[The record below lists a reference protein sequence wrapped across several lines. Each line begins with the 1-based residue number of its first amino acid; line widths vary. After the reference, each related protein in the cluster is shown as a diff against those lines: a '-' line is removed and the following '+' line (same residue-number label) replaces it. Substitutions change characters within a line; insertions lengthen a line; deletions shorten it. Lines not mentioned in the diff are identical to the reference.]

1 MSKMDD
7 DVNQAFEMKRE
18 QRGINFFGLVK
29 CNQFD
34 LEFRTRM
41 VKPDWLNQTGK
52 SNLTSRFDW
61 LNLDWLNVN
70 QSDLTRP
77 VSEFTLSS

>member
-1 MSKMDD
+1 MTLVKY
-7 DVNQAFEMKRE
+7 NQS
-18 QRGINFFGLVK
+18 GLVI
-29 CNQFD
+29 
-34 LEFRTRM
+34 
-41 VKPDWLNQTGK
+41 LNQSRLVTFNQSHCEFGRLVKSNFSIEKTGK
-52 SNLTSRFDW
+52 TYVTSRFDW